1 MNIFKAACK
10 ILLNNKMYFLMY
22 VVFLGAIGVFVATG
36 NTQGATSDEFVQNRA
51 DVAVIDRDGGALA
64 SGVTEAM
71 ASNATMVEVADTE
84 RSLQDAV
91 AQGMVDCL
99 IIVPEGYGETFVEAV
114 RAGDEPPCVQ
124 TVASFDNM
132 AGFEVENQ
140 LQMYLSCVA
149 ARTALSGEETAQEAL
164 SEAATAALDD
174 MAEQTTASYA
184 IEEGKASPLPD
195 DFLLYN
201 RWSVYPIVCAIGVL
215 VTVTLAGFNRTDV
228 RRRNLSAPVSSLS
241 LSLGLSLAS
250 VVCMLITW
258 VWFAGLGL
266 VAFGGSLEGTDT
278 WRVVLCLVDLFAYAV
293 FALAFGFLLAQLGA
307 SVAVANSAA
316 NIVGLVLSFLG
327 GAWIDIRLMGQT
339 LETVGHFTPS
349 YWHGQALVS
358 IAQADGA
365 TWDALAP
372 AIADMGIVFL
382 FAAALFAVA
391 LVVGRVRLGNA
402 GTKERASS
410 DKSTPKEASV
420 A

>member
-51 DVAVIDRDGGALA
+51 DVAVIDRDGGTLA

-99 IIVPEGYGETFVEAV
+99 IIVPEGYGEAFVEAV

-228 RRRNLSAPVSSLS
+228 RRRNLSAPVSGLS

-278 WRVVLCLVDLFAYAV
+278 WRVALCLVDLFAYAL